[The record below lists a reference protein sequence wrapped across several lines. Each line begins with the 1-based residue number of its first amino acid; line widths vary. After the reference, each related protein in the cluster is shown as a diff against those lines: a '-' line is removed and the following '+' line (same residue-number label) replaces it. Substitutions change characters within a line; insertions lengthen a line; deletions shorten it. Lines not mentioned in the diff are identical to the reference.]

1 MKVFFSEVFGVDRK
15 TIEEFGAF
23 DVSLFAD
30 LPLFIDPFLLFN
42 STKPEYKKLHNSI
55 IKYLS
60 FLRDKSIEGEVTD
73 GELRY
78 WYCFPEVKQNW
89 FGFTKFG
96 NGGHGLGIEFARSLH
111 SNLNAIFQNFGKET
125 VTRGS
130 HLEKVCLIKEG
141 IGRDNISDFATNL
154 IKRQLYVFTEQF
166 ALKHLDKEQC
176 QKVSINNIK
185 FNYRTETWQS
195 ETFLLPWY
203 DHDHVVLTPQDMLT
217 RDETWINRGDLYS
230 QFQAIPR
237 AIPDDQLRG
246 QIDNYFRKSLAA
258 KPGKSPT
265 KEELISAVDRTIEQ
279 YPILIDYFIRM
290 KEDNGGKAAKVSAEK
305 RKFAEFLFAQ
315 KSGELAGILQ
325 KTDFFAKS
333 KNTFTESLNRAAF
346 LKDVIENQGGHKAF
360 YGPKGVLTTKEEDL
374 QIMFRLVWF
383 GTTLTV
389 TREANDGRG
398 PADFKISRGSK
409 DHTVIEF
416 KLASNSQLKRNLQK
430 QVPIYKAA
438 SNAKHGISIIIFFTT
453 AEEKRLAKIL
463 KELGMDDEK
472 RVITIDARRD
482 NKPSGS
488 KA

>member
-1 MKVFFSEVFGVDRK
+1 MKVFFSEVFRVDRK
-15 TIEEFGAF
+15 ILEDFGAF

-30 LPLFIDPFLLFN
+30 LPLFVDPFLLFN
-42 STKPEYKKLHNSI
+42 SKNPEYQKLHNSI

-60 FLRDKSIEGEVTD
+60 FLRDKSVEEDVSD
-73 GELRY
+73 AQLKY

-111 SNLNAIFQNFGKET
+111 SNLNAIFQNFGNET

-130 HLEKVCLIKEG
+130 HLEKVCLIKQG
-141 IGRDNISDFATNL
+141 IGRDNISDFVTNL
-154 IKRQLYVFTEQF
+154 IKRHLYSFTEKF
-166 ALKHLDKEQC
+166 ALKHLQKKQC
-176 QKVSINNIK
+176 QRVSINNVK
-185 FNYRTETWQS
+185 FNYKTETWEP

-203 DHDHVVLTPQDMLT
+203 GHDHIVLTPKDMLT

-230 QFQAIPR
+230 QFYAIPR
-237 AIPDDQLRG
+237 SIPDDQLRG
-246 QIDNYFRKSLAA
+246 QIDNYFRKSLRP
-258 KPGKSPT
+258 KPGKEPT
-265 KEELISAVDRTIEQ
+265 TEERMLAVDKTIEKF
-279 YPILIDYFIRM
+279 PILIDYFIRL
-290 KEDNGGKAAKVSAEK
+290 KEDTGGKATKISAEK
-305 RKFAEFLFAQ
+305 RRFAEFLFAQ
-315 KSGELAGILQ
+315 KSGDLANLLKG
-325 KTDFFAKS
+325 TDFFSEADNS
-333 KNTFTESLNRAAF
+333 FSESLLRASF
-346 LKDVIENQGGHKAF
+346 LKDVIENKGGHKAF
-360 YGPKGVLTTKEEDL
+360 YGPKGVLVTKEEDL

-409 DHTVIEF
+409 DHTIIEF

-438 SNAKHGISIIIFFTT
+438 SDAQNGISIIIFFTMS
-453 AEEKRLAKIL
+453 EQKKLEKMLN
-463 KELGMDDEK
+463 ELGLDNQK